1 MTELVPGL
9 FLMQGSYTRQFTAW
23 LESCQQAF
31 LFLFCVLTWLIFRI
45 TSYLTAWRFHGECQW
60 QPFIQEDFGLT
71 SETLKNCS
79 CSWWTWS
86 AVPLLG
92 CIGRIWWC
100 SLHLNW
106 AWNNTWVGRIV
117 LAVLKAIFQ
126 NVASWML
133 ISESGN
139 ESWSDCTAPGWRT
152 AASVS
157 CYVSKI
163 FSMTFYITSILPLA
177 ASEAQSESFLW
188 YQVGWL
194 LLMAFSSLPWLKR
207 PVSLFQRIWASYI
220 FYTIKKGKLPACL
233 NAKCSRKPK

>member
-1 MTELVPGL
+1 
-9 FLMQGSYTRQFTAW
+9 MQGSYTRQFTAW

-60 QPFIQEDFGLT
+60 QPFIQEDLGLT

-117 LAVLKAIFQ
+117 LAVLKAACSISKCSQ
-126 NVASWML
+126 LNVNLGKWKWVLEWLHSSRL
-133 ISESGN
+133 KNCSISE
-139 ESWSDCTAPGWRT
+139 
-152 AASVS
+152 
-157 CYVSKI
+157 
-163 FSMTFYITSILPLA
+163 
-177 ASEAQSESFLW
+177 
-188 YQVGWL
+188 L
-194 LLMAFSSLPWLKR
+194 LC
-207 PVSLFQRIWASYI
+207 Q
-220 FYTIKKGKLPACL
+220 
-233 NAKCSRKPK
+233 